1 MVSVTPFL
9 SIFVPS
15 VTAVFL
21 AAFTLYLVRLVKGPS
36 VPDIVLAI
44 DCLSFDLAV
53 FMALLSIFYGTP
65 YLVFGSILLALWA
78 FLLDIFVAKYLLR
91 RRLSE

>member
-1 MVSVTPFL
+1 MVTPFL
-9 SIFVPS
+9 SIFVPA
-15 VTAVFL
+15 VTVVFL
-21 AAFTLYLVRLVKGPS
+21 TAFTLYIIRLVKGPS

-53 FMALLSIFYGTP
+53 FMALLSVFYGTP

>member
-1 MVSVTPFL
+1 MVHVTPFL
-9 SIFVPS
+9 SVFVPS
-15 VTAVFL
+15 VTVVFL
-21 AAFTLYLVRLVKGPS
+21 TAFTLYIIRLIKGPS

-91 RRLSE
+91 RGLSE